1 MDSKSIECR
10 KYIVADQSKIID
22 FLFEDTTASGLNK
35 IADKV
40 IADLHKICGKKAER
54 RGLAKD
60 PKMWEQESDPCV
72 IYGVL
77 GQSAIL
83 AYLEEHHKIC
93 TEELR
98 RKREAY
104 GFFLVENPFGNIP
117 WSLIIAGSDKRG
129 AIYGLFHISELLG
142 VSPYVNWSEVQ
153 PARRSEIVL
162 DQEEQC
168 ISKEPSVEYRG
179 FFINDEWPAFG
190 TWCNKRFGGFNA
202 DMYDS
207 LFEVL
212 LRLKGNYLWPAMWS
226 ASFAEDGPGLESAE
240 LADEYGIVMGLS
252 HHEPCLRHGEE
263 YSRLRGKDS
272 PYGDAWDFQ
281 ANREGIIR
289 FWRDGLKRNGHLENI
304 ITIGMRGERDSAIM
318 GKEASLEDNIRLLQ
332 DVIREQHTL
341 IRECVDSDL
350 TKVPR
355 MLALYKEVEPYFYG
369 DEKTAG
375 LIEED
380 EIKDVI
386 LLLCDDNHG
395 YLRSRPW
402 GKMREHEGGY
412 GMYYHF
418 DYHGEP
424 VSYEWVN
431 STYLPCVWEQMT
443 NAYES
448 GIQKLWIVNVGD
460 FAFQEFPL
468 NYFMDLAYDYERY
481 GILHPNETR
490 RYTEEWIDRQFAHV
504 FSKQE
509 REMLEKI
516 ITEYS
521 RLNHNR
527 RPEHMNEKIYA
538 VNQNREA
545 EQMLKRAKTL
555 MAECQEL
562 MDRCTEAQMPAFYEL
577 VYYNVMASMNL
588 LCMWLYRGFN
598 HYLAGKGAVAAN
610 ECGRLMTECF
620 KRDESLKQEIH
631 ALLNGKWDGFAEAR
645 HIGFENWNSEESH
658 NPVLET
664 VFPVED
670 ERVVVGVCSDERT
683 TTGEEWTGKKLLIN
697 DFLHHGVRQAAF
709 YLALASKREV
719 DYSVECRSDWLWI
732 SKDQGTLSGQNPIA
746 VIDVSYDPEQFG
758 SGQEAKERTD
768 GVIHVVYGN
777 ADVEIIVKAPPL
789 LPKLER
795 DVPFFVEA
803 GGAVYMDAV
812 HYSAKKEDQA
822 GSFLELKD
830 LGKNRSAMAL
840 FPAQKDFS
848 TEDDIWLEY
857 EFYIWEE
864 GEYNLIFELEPANP
878 AKFGGDISI
887 CYELNGQGIQKKSVL
902 ENGYMAGVSLQW
914 AQEVMNHVRKVSTPV
929 TCRKGENRIRFYAAG
944 CENVLERICLER
956 KGGISDTSYLGTKE
970 SFRIETE
977 NTMSSAETGRI
988 LFPPY
993 LRPDR

>member
-1 MDSKSIECR
+1 MDSKDTKCGR
-10 KYIVADQSKIID
+10 YIIADQSKIID
-22 FLFEDTTASGLNK
+22 FIYESTTVSGLNK

-40 IADLHKICGKKAER
+40 IEDLYKICGKRARRRELADDRER
-54 RGLAKD
+54 
-60 PKMWEQESDPCV
+60 WEQESKPCV

-98 RKREAY
+98 NKREAY
-104 GFFLVENPFGNIP
+104 GFFWVENPFGNIP
-117 WSLIIAGSDKRG
+117 WSLIIAGGDKRG

-162 DQEEQC
+162 DQEAQC

-179 FFINDEWPAFG
+179 FFINDEWPSFG

-202 DMYDS
+202 KMYDS

-281 ANREGIIR
+281 ANREGIIC
-289 FWRDGLKRNGHLENI
+289 FWRDGLKRNGHLKNI

-318 GKEASLEDNIRLLQ
+318 GEEASLEDNIRLLQ

-341 IRECVDSDL
+341 IRECVDPDL
-350 TKVPR
+350 KKVPR

-375 LIEED
+375 LLED
-380 EIKDVI
+380 DELRDVI

-443 NAYES
+443 NAYET

-460 FAFQEFPL
+460 LAFQEFPL
-468 NYFMDLAYDYERY
+468 NYFMDLAYDYEHY
-481 GILHPNETR
+481 GIQHPNETR
-490 RYTEEWIDRQFAHV
+490 KYTKEWIDRQFAHV
-504 FSKQE
+504 FSKQD

-527 RPEHMNEKIYA
+527 RPEHMNEKVYA

-545 EQMLKRAKTL
+545 EHMLKRARTL

-562 MDRCTEAQMPAFYEL
+562 MDRCTKEQMPAFYEL
-577 VYYNVMASMNL
+577 VYYNVAASMNL
-588 LCMWLYRGFN
+588 LCMWLYRSFN
-598 HYLAGKGAVAAN
+598 HYLAEKGAVVAN
-610 ECGRLMTECF
+610 ECGRLMEECL
-620 KRDESLKQEIH
+620 KRDACLKQEFH
-631 ALLNGKWDGFAEAR
+631 ALLNGKWDGLAEAR

-670 ERVVVGVCSDERT
+670 ERIIVGVCGDERT
-683 TTGEEWTGKKLLIN
+683 TTGEEWTGKKLFVN
-697 DFLHHGVRQAAF
+697 DFLHHDVRKAAF
-709 YLALASKREV
+709 YLALASSREV
-719 DYSVECRSDWLWI
+719 DYSVECSSDWLRI
-732 SKDQGTLSGQNPIA
+732 SKDRGTLSGQNPLE
-746 VIDVSYDPEQFG
+746 VITLSYDMEKINPKQFE
-758 SGQEAKERTD
+758 SGQMVKERTD

-777 ADVEIIVKAPPL
+777 ADVEIVVKAPPL
-789 LPKLER
+789 LPRPEW
-795 DVPFFVEA
+795 DVPVFVEA
-803 GGAVYMDAV
+803 GGTVYMEAV
-812 HYSAKKEDQA
+812 HYSAKKEGQA
-822 GSFLELKD
+822 DSFLELKD
-830 LGKNRSAMAL
+830 LGKKVSAMAT
-840 FPAQKDFS
+840 FPVQKDFMV
-848 TEDDIWLEY
+848 EDDIWLEY

-864 GEYNLIFELEPANP
+864 GEYNLTFELEPANP

-887 CYELNGQGIQKKSVL
+887 CYELNDRGIQKKSVL
-902 ENGYMAGVSLQW
+902 ENGYTAGVSSQW
-914 AQEVMNHVRKVSTPV
+914 AQEAVNHIRKVSTPV
-929 TCRKGENRIRFYAAG
+929 TCRKGKNRIRFYAIG
-944 CENVLERICLER
+944 SENVLERICLER
-956 KGGISDTSYLGTKE
+956 KDSIPDTSYLGAQE
-970 SFRIETE
+970 SFRLEPD
-977 NTMSSAETGRI
+977 S
-988 LFPPY
+988 
-993 LRPDR
+993 LR

>member
-1 MDSKSIECR
+1 MDSKDTKCGR
-10 KYIVADQSKIID
+10 YIIADQSKIID
-22 FLFEDTTASGLNK
+22 FIYESTTVSGLNK

-40 IADLHKICGKKAER
+40 MEDLHKICGKQAR
-54 RGLAKD
+54 RRELADDREK
-60 PKMWEQESDPCV
+60 WEQESEPCV

-83 AYLEEHHKIC
+83 SYLEKHQKIC
-93 TEELR
+93 TEELHSR
-98 RKREAY
+98 REAY
-104 GFFLVENPFGNIP
+104 GFFLVEAPFGNVP

-142 VSPYVNWSEVQ
+142 VSPFVNWSEVQ
-153 PARRSEIVL
+153 PPKRTEIIL
-162 DQEEQC
+162 EQEAQC

-202 DMYDS
+202 DMYDG

-212 LRLKGNYLWPAMWS
+212 LRLKGNYFWPAMWS
-226 ASFAEDGPGLESAE
+226 ASFAEDGPGLKNAE

-263 YSRLRGKDS
+263 YSHLRGKAS

-281 ANREGIIR
+281 TNREGILR
-289 FWRDGLKRNGHLENI
+289 FWRDGLKRNGHLENV

-332 DVIREQHTL
+332 DVIREQHAL
-341 IRECVDSDL
+341 IRECVDPDL
-350 TKVPR
+350 KKVPR

-375 LIEED
+375 LLED
-380 EIKDVI
+380 DELRDVI

-402 GKMREHEGGY
+402 GKMREHEGRY

-418 DYHGEP
+418 EYHGEP

-443 NAYES
+443 NAYET
-448 GIQKLWIVNVGD
+448 GIRKLWIVNVGD
-460 FAFQEFPL
+460 LAFQEFPL
-468 NYFMDLAYDYERY
+468 NYFMDLAYDYEHY
-481 GILHPNETR
+481 GIRHPNETR
-490 RYTEEWIDRQFAHV
+490 KYTKEWIDRQFAHV
-504 FSKQE
+504 FSKQD

-521 RLNHNR
+521 HLNHNR
-527 RPEHMNEKIYA
+527 RPEHLNEKIYA
-538 VNQNREA
+538 VNKNREA

-562 MDRCTEAQMPAFYEL
+562 MDRCTREQMPAFYEL
-577 VYYNVMASMNL
+577 VYYNVAASMNL
-588 LCMWLYRGFN
+588 LCMWLYRSFN

-610 ECGRLMTECF
+610 ECGRLMEECL
-620 KRDESLKQEIH
+620 KRDACLKQEFH
-631 ALLNGKWDGFAEAR
+631 ALLNGKWDGLAEAR

-670 ERVVVGVCSDERT
+670 ERIVVGVCGKEGT
-683 TTGEEWTGKKLLIN
+683 TTGEEWTGKKLFVN
-697 DFLHHGVRQAAF
+697 DFLHHDIRQAAF
-709 YLALASKREV
+709 YLALASSREV
-719 DYSVECRSDWLWI
+719 EYSVECSSDWLRI
-732 SKDQGTLSGQNPIA
+732 SKDRGTLSGQNPLE
-746 VIDVSYDPEQFG
+746 VITLSYDTEKINPKQYESEQM
-758 SGQEAKERTD
+758 AKERTD
-768 GVIHVVYGN
+768 GAIHVVYGN

-789 LPKLER
+789 LPKPEW
-795 DVPFFVEA
+795 DVPVFVEA
-803 GGAVYMDAV
+803 QGAVYMEAV
-812 HYSAKKEDQA
+812 HYSAKKEGQA
-822 GSFLELKD
+822 GSFLKLKD
-830 LGKNRSAMAL
+830 LGRNGSAMAA
-840 FPAQKDFS
+840 FPIQKDFS
-848 TEDDIWLEY
+848 AEDALWLEY
-857 EFYIWEE
+857 AFYIWEE
-864 GEYNLIFELEPANP
+864 GEYDLIFELEPANP

-887 CYELNGQGIQKKSVL
+887 CYELNRQGMRKKSVL

-914 AQEVMNHVRKVSTPV
+914 AQEVMNHVRKVRVPV
-929 TCRKGENRIRFYAAG
+929 TCAKGENRIRFYAAG

-956 KGGISDTSYLGTKE
+956 KGGSPDTSYLGAKE
-970 SFRIETE
+970 SFRMEA
-977 NTMSSAETGRI
+977 SKKR
-988 LFPPY
+988 
-993 LRPDR
+993 